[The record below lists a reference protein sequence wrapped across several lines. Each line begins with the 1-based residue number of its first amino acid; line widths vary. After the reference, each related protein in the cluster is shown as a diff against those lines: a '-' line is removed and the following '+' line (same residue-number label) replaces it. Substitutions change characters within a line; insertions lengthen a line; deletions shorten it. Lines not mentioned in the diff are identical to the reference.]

1 MERKILTGLTA
12 KENQNMNNVE
22 WCKEC
27 MAFIGEHE
35 CDNCATC
42 GTDQNVDAQGFDEG
56 GHFVPE
62 VIAERLGV

>member
-1 MERKILTGLTA
+1 VEQSAFTTSQDVQ
-12 KENQNMNNVE
+12 EQNMNNVE

-42 GTDQNVDAQGFDEG
+42 GTDQNIDAQGFDEG